1 MESTGNLKR
10 SNTVSIGRHALV
22 IQVLLTSIGCTDRM
36 HIHVTIY
43 ALAKGGRT
51 SKSVKLS

>member
-1 MESTGNLKR
+1 MESTGNLRR
-10 SNTVSIGRHALV
+10 SNTVSIGRNALV

-36 HIHVTIY
+36 HIHMTLY

-51 SKSVKLS
+51 SESVNLS